1 VRRLLL
7 FLLAFS
13 LGFVAAVPVGGS
25 QVEMAKRVVGG
36 HVRAAAAVVLGSVSS
51 DVVYGMV
58 ALFGIA
64 PYLDTPKVLA
74 SLNAAGAVILWIL
87 AYVTFRAS
95 RNPHALGGAD
105 SPLARGHWA
114 YVTGF
119 TLAAS
124 NPQMMLSWVFAVAL
138 ARHLG
143 IASPFTVGA
152 KAVFIAG
159 GALGLGGY
167 QAVLG
172 MAMHRLKHVI
182 PLSVIGRVYRWLAY
196 TLVALSGLF
205 VYGAVRFFAEAP

>member
-1 VRRLLL
+1 VRWLLL

-25 QVEMAKRVVGG
+25 QVEMAKRVVSG
-36 HVRAAAAVVLGSVSS
+36 HFRAATAVVLGSVSS
-51 DVVYGMV
+51 DVVYGV
-58 ALFGIA
+58 IALFGIA
-64 PYLDTPKVLA
+64 PFLGTPKVLA

-87 AYVTFRAS
+87 AYVTLRAS
-95 RNPHALGGAD
+95 RHPHALGGAD

-119 TLAAS
+119 SLAVS

-143 IASPFTVGA
+143 LASPFTADA

-167 QAVLG
+167 QALLG
-172 MAMHRLKHVI
+172 SVMYRVKHVI
-182 PLSVIGRVYRWLAY
+182 PLSVIGRVYVWLAY

-205 VYGAVRFFAEAP
+205 VYGAVRFFAEVP

>member
-1 VRRLLL
+1 VRWLLL
-7 FLLAFS
+7 FLLAFG
-13 LGFVAAVPVGGS
+13 LGFIAAVPVGGS
-25 QVEMAKRVVGG
+25 QVEMAKRVVSG
-36 HVRAAAAVVLGSVSS
+36 HSRAAVAVVLGSVSS
-51 DVVYGMV
+51 DVVYGV
-58 ALFGIA
+58 IALFGIA
-64 PYLDTPKVLA
+64 PLLDTPKLLA

-95 RNPHALGGAD
+95 RHPHALGGAD

-119 TLAAS
+119 SLAIT

-143 IASPFTVGA
+143 LASPFTAGA
-152 KAVFIAG
+152 KAVFITG

-167 QAVLG
+167 QALLG
-172 MAMHRLKHVI
+172 SVMYRVKHVI
-182 PLSVIGRVYRWLAY
+182 PLSVIGRVYVWLAY

-205 VYGAVRFFAEAP
+205 VYGAVRFFVAMP